1 MASSALN
8 NRIINLHTGGGEFLQ
23 CTPLEAADYYEK
35 NYPLPDLTKES
46 FVFRKKKETA
56 LIHTPEAVDWNEVM
70 NSMQDDPREKNI
82 AKGQIG
88 HIKGDSAEKY
98 VLNYISRLS
107 SQSRIAVFPNY
118 DAKCYLTFKGEKR
131 ANLQEFD
138 FFVIFGDYKK
148 IVQIEVKAHP
158 VHVIDVDKVEKL
170 KKQLEKGKTFVQNL
184 FEDLGIEKEWSYI
197 PMGAL
202 PNIEKLSQVKKE
214 ESPLQSLSSVF
225 TNKSFSS
232 V

>member
-8 NRIINLHTGGGEFLQ
+8 NRFINLHTGGGEFLQ

-70 NSMQDDPREKNI
+70 NSMQDDLREMNI
-82 AKGQIG
+82 AQGQIG
-88 HIKGDSAEKY
+88 HIKGDRAEKY
-98 VLNYISRLS
+98 VLNYISRFS

-118 DAKCYLTFKGEKR
+118 DAKCYLTFKGNIN

-148 IVQIEVKAHP
+148 IVQIEVKAHRAKFM
-158 VHVIDVDKVEKL
+158 DEVEKL
-170 KKQLEKGKTFVQNL
+170 REQLEKGKTFVQTL